1 MLVSKSRLA
10 ARQMLSLS
18 REMSGAPPL
27 SIADLR
33 NHPKALAKESPLMR
47 CWRRHAYIL
56 PSFFIS
62 VLVWT
67 WFVTWGDWKLFEPGD
82 FCGFYDALARSI
94 MHGHFDVP
102 RDAIGVEAFTFEG
115 KTYGYFGI
123 GPALLRIP
131 LVLIFPQ
138 MDGLWS
144 RLMILIAATIS
155 LACAYGIMRTI
166 CLDAAANTRVQRLLH
181 SLFILS
187 AGVGSTTVFL
197 VGRSYTYHEALMWAG
212 AFALLFTCTILR
224 YFSRPRGSLLT
235 LAGAFVFMSFH
246 CRPTVGAGALL
257 AMAALAAIL
266 IWRDIGNP
274 QAANS
279 FLALRPGVPP
289 VRHALI
295 ATIIVVITL
304 STYFG
309 VNYAKFRTFD
319 AVPLRYY
326 DFYAEFPKRLKATEG
341 KQIHL
346 KNIPTGLATY
356 FGVHGARL
364 KNKFPWFYMEEEATF
379 IGSPANDLIE
389 PFSTVPISMPALT
402 LLSLIGASA
411 LIVSSSDVLRHARLP
426 AVTLFMGGGIMLATV
441 CITERY
447 LHDLYPALVIAA
459 AAGVARIESSRHN
472 VTLTALLGMLSIISV
487 TLNCSFSLVNQREN
501 LGAPPAKVAEYEYL
515 QESINRVL
523 HRGPPPPD

>member
-1 MLVSKSRLA
+1 MPVAERLSVANLPDRPEAIVVKSFPTRWW
-10 ARQMLSLS
+10 RQ
-18 REMSGAPPL
+18 
-27 SIADLR
+27 
-33 NHPKALAKESPLMR
+33 
-47 CWRRHAYIL
+47 HAYII
-56 PSFFIS
+56 PSFLIS
-62 VLVWT
+62 IATWT
-67 WFVTWGDWKLFEPGD
+67 WFVTWGDWKFFEPED

-94 MHGHFDVP
+94 IHGHLDVP
-102 RDAIGVEAFTFEG
+102 RTAIGVEAFTFEG

-131 LVLIFPQ
+131 LILIFPQ

-144 RLMILIAATIS
+144 RLLILIAACIS
-155 LACAYGIMRTI
+155 LTCAYRIMRMI
-166 CLDAAANTRVQRLLH
+166 RLDAAANTRFQRVLH
-181 SLFILS
+181 SLFILT

-197 VGRSYTYHEALMWAG
+197 VGRSYAYHEALMWSG
-212 AFALLFTCTILR
+212 AFALLFACTILR
-224 YFSRPRGSLLT
+224 YFSRPRGSLLA
-235 LAGAFVFMSFH
+235 LAGAFAFMSFH

-257 AMAALAAIL
+257 AVTGLAAIL
-266 IWRDIGNP
+266 IWRVIAKP
-274 QAANS
+274 KAAQS
-279 FLALRPGVPP
+279 FLALGPVAAP

-295 ATIIVVITL
+295 ATIIVAITL

-309 VNYAKFRTFD
+309 VNYAKFRTFG

-326 DFYAEFPKRLKATEG
+326 DFYAQFPKRLEATEG

-356 FGVHGARL
+356 FGVHGVRL

-389 PFSTVPISMPALT
+389 EFSTVPISMPALT
-402 LLSLIGASA
+402 LLALIGATA
-411 LIVSSSDVLRHARLP
+411 LALGSNQILRRARLP

-441 CITERY
+441 GITERY

-459 AAGVARIESSRHN
+459 AAGVARIESSRRN
-472 VTLTALLGMLSIISV
+472 VTLTGLLAMLSVISV
-487 TLNCSFSLVNQREN
+487 ALNCSFSLVNQREN
-501 LGAPPAKVAEYEYL
+501 LGAPPAKVAEYEHL
-515 QESINRVL
+515 QESINRIL